1 VFYLVVLVLDDPD
14 QCGDVLEAWEAAGAP
29 GVTILDSTGLGR
41 VRRAGLRDDVPL
53 MPSLSDLFQREGER
67 HRTLFSIVRDQSPV
81 DAIVQATRAV
91 VGDLD
96 QEDSG
101 LLFVVP
107 VSQVY
112 GLRKKEGGQR
122 DIQARAATS

>member
-1 VFYLVVLVLDDPD
+1 MFYLVVLVLDDPD
-14 QCGDVLEAWEAAGAP
+14 QCGDVLEAWEVAGAP

-41 VRRAGLRDDVPL
+41 VRRACIRDDVPL
-53 MPSLSDLFQREGER
+53 MPSLSDLFRREGER
-67 HRTLFSIVRDQSPV
+67 HRTLFCIVRDQSPV
-81 DAIVQATRAV
+81 DAIVQATRDV

-96 QEDSG
+96 QPDSG

-112 GLRKKEGGQR
+112 GLSKK
-122 DIQARAATS
+122 